1 MTGVSSPQA
10 IANVTAFLGEDLKPK
25 VVDILI
31 ARGRI
36 AKVEPVGAGR
46 GSGEVNWIDGTGLFA
61 FPGMIDGHDHLRNLT
76 PGLSLGEGLT
86 LDDFLRVMW
95 ATQAEMG
102 ATEYRVAALLG
113 MTQRLKA
120 GVTTVCDH
128 CYTFHRAGLD
138 EASID
143 GYHESGGRWA
153 YARGIM
159 TRPYDPVVE
168 TWDEAAAKIRALAD
182 GRVPAARLFVAPVSI
197 RQASAEDFRK
207 SRALADELGCG
218 LYTHVAETAAE
229 RGVWQKE
236 CGSGPIEALDNA
248 GFLTDR
254 TVLVHCV
261 HVQPDEIELMAARG
275 CHVIHCPT
283 NNMKLAKGFTP
294 VPELLTA
301 GINVGLGI
309 DMMADMFTEMRA
321 EIGMHA
327 VHRGIPNAI
336 TKQDAMRMATR
347 GGAAALG
354 LADVTGAITPG
365 RAADL
370 VLVEGRSLTQAV
382 MVDPAYALL
391 YATHPGMIR
400 YVMVDGTV
408 VVEEG
413 HSTLVDER
421 ALLEEAEEMAA
432 HYLERIGVAE
442 RPWHRLRQ

>member
-1 MTGVSSPQA
+1 VTGVFSSHA
-10 IANVTAFLGEDLKPK
+10 ITNVTAFLGDDLKAE

-31 ARGRI
+31 DRGRI
-36 AKVEPVGAGR
+36 TGVEPAGAGR
-46 GSGEVNWIDGTGLFA
+46 GSAEANRIDGTGLLA
-61 FPGMIDGHDHLRNLT
+61 FPGMVDGHDHLRNLT
-76 PGLSLGEGLT
+76 PGLPLGEGLT

-102 ATEYRVAALLG
+102 VTEYRVAALLG
-113 MTQRLKA
+113 MTQRLEA

-128 CYTFHRAGLD
+128 CYTFHHPGLD

-143 GYHESGGRWA
+143 GYEESGGRWA

-168 TWDEAAAKIRALAD
+168 TWDEAAAKIRVLAD
-182 GRVPAARLFVAPVSI
+182 GRVPPARLFVAPVSI

-207 SRALADELGCG
+207 GRALADELGCG

-229 RGVWQKE
+229 RDAWHRE
-236 CGSGPIEALDNA
+236 CGSGPIAALDNA

-261 HVQPDEIELMAARG
+261 DVQADEIELMAARG

-294 VPELLTA
+294 VPELLAA
-301 GINVGLGI
+301 GVNVGMGI

-321 EIGMHA
+321 EVGMHA
-327 VHRGIPNAI
+327 VHRGDPNAI
-336 TKQDAMRMATR
+336 TKQAAMRMATR

-354 LADVTGAITPG
+354 LADVTGAIAPG

-370 VLVEGRSLTQAV
+370 VLIDGRSLTQAV

-391 YATHPGMIR
+391 YATDPGMIR
-400 YVMVDGTV
+400 YVLVDGNI
-408 VVEEG
+408 VVEDG
-413 HSTLVDER
+413 KSTIVDEQ
-421 ALLEEAEEMAA
+421 ALLEEAEEIAA

-442 RPWHRLRQ
+442 RPWYRRA

>member
-1 MTGVSSPQA
+1 MTGVFSPQA
-10 IANVTAFLGEDLKPK
+10 IVNVTAFVGDDLKPE

-31 ARGRI
+31 ADGRI
-36 AKVEPVGAGR
+36 AGVEPAQAG
-46 GSGEVNWIDGTGLFA
+46 GEAVAENQIDGTELFA

-76 PGLSLGEGLT
+76 PGLPVGEGLT

-113 MTQRLKA
+113 MTQRLKT
-120 GVTTVCDH
+120 GVTTICDH
-128 CYTFHRAGLD
+128 CYTFHHPGLD
-138 EASID
+138 EASIE
-143 GYHESGGRWA
+143 GYEESRGRWA

-168 TWDEAAAKIRALAD
+168 TWDEAAAKIEILAD
-182 GRVPAARLFVAPVSI
+182 GRVPAARLFVAPISI
-197 RQASAEDFRK
+197 RQASPEDYRR

-218 LYTHVAETAAE
+218 LYTHVAETPAE
-229 RGVWQKE
+229 RDAWHKE
-236 CGSGPIEALDNA
+236 YGSGPIAALDNA

-261 HVQPDEIELMAARG
+261 HIEPDEIELMAARG

-294 VPELLTA
+294 VPELLAA
-301 GINVGLGI
+301 GVNVGLGI
-309 DMMADMFTEMRA
+309 DMMADMLTEMRA

-327 VHRGIPNAI
+327 VQRGDPNAI

-354 LADVTGAITPG
+354 LADVTGAIAAE

-370 VLVEGRSLTQAV
+370 VLLEGRSLMQAV
-382 MVDPAYALL
+382 LVDPAHALVYASH
-391 YATHPGMIR
+391 AGMIR
-400 YVMVDGTV
+400 YVLVDGTV
-408 VVEEG
+408 VVQDG
-413 HSTLVDER
+413 ASTIVDEG
-421 ALLEEAEEMAA
+421 ALLDEAEEIAA
-432 HYLERIGVAE
+432 HYLERIGVVD
-442 RPWHRLRQ
+442 RPWYRRI

>member
-1 MTGVSSPQA
+1 LTGIPSPQA
-10 IANVTAFLGEDLKPK
+10 IANVTAFLGDDLKAG

-31 ARGRI
+31 EGGRI
-36 AKVEPVGAGR
+36 AGIESAQSER
-46 GSGEVNWIDGTGLFA
+46 GTAAANRIDGTGLFA

-76 PGLSLGEGLT
+76 PGLPVGEGLT

-95 ATQAEMG
+95 ATQAKMG

-113 MTQRLKA
+113 MTQRLTA

-143 GYHESGGRWA
+143 GYEQSGGRWA

-168 TWDEAAAKIRALAD
+168 TWDEAAGRIRALAD

-197 RQASAEDFRK
+197 RQASAEDYRK
-207 SRALADELGCG
+207 SRVLADELGCG
-218 LYTHVAETAAE
+218 LYTHVAETPAE
-229 RGVWQKE
+229 REEWHRE
-236 CGSGPIEALDNA
+236 CGSGPIAALDGA
-248 GFLTDR
+248 GFLTER

-261 HVQPDEIELMAARG
+261 HIEPDEIELMAARG

-294 VPELLTA
+294 VPELLAA
-301 GINVGLGI
+301 GVNVGLGI
-309 DMMADMFTEMRA
+309 DMMADMLTEMQV

-327 VHRGIPNAI
+327 VHRGDPNAI

-354 LADVTGAITPG
+354 LADVTGAIAPG

-370 VLVEGRSLTQAV
+370 VLLEGRSLMQAV

-400 YVMVDGTV
+400 YVLVDGTV
-408 VVEEG
+408 VVENG
-413 HSTLVDER
+413 ASTIVDEE
-421 ALLEEAEEMAA
+421 ALLEEAEQIAA
-432 HYLERIGVAE
+432 HYLERIGVAD
-442 RPWHRLRQ
+442 RPWHRRD